1 MAAQKLN
8 LLHIL
13 LFLSAGAC
21 FYYVLWENRQRTIA
35 FRKHFRSSWFA
46 VFAAL
51 LLIFFRAG
59 MKQSVW
65 PDGSALAV
73 GLVVGGAYGLS
84 LKLRVDRSWSIPRPP
99 GGRYAAGL
107 AGLLLAAVAVEI
119 AGAAIG
125 PEAKIWR
132 FYATLVALGC
142 AGALVG
148 RSIAIAVR
156 VWRLIG

>member
-13 LFLSAGAC
+13 LLLSAGAC

-46 VFAAL
+46 IGAVL
-51 LLIFFRAG
+51 LLVFFRVG
-59 MKQSVW
+59 MKQPVW
-65 PDGSALAV
+65 PIGSALAA
-73 GLVVGGAYGLS
+73 GIVVGGIYGFT

-99 GGRYAAGL
+99 GGRYMAWL
-107 AGLLLAAVAVEI
+107 AGLLLVAVAVEI
-119 AGAAIG
+119 AGAVIG
-125 PEAKIWR
+125 PEARMWR
-132 FYATLVALGC
+132 FYTTLVALGC

-148 RSIAIAVR
+148 RSIAIAFR
-156 VWRLIG
+156 VWRLVG

>member
-13 LFLSAGAC
+13 LFLSTAAC
-21 FYYVLWENRQRTIA
+21 LYYVLWENRQRTIA

-46 VFAAL
+46 IFTVL

-59 MKQSVW
+59 MKQPVW
-65 PDGSALAV
+65 PVGSALAV
-73 GLVVGGAYGLS
+73 GLVIGGAYGFS

-99 GGRYAAGL
+99 GGRYATWVAI
-107 AGLLLAAVAVEI
+107 LLAVAVAVEI

-125 PEAKIWR
+125 PEARIWR
-132 FYATLVALGC
+132 FYATLAALGC
-142 AGALVG
+142 AGVLVG
-148 RSIAIAVR
+148 RSIAIAFR
-156 VWRLIG
+156 VWRMIG